1 MRARIEELKDGLEET
16 QVRNS
21 LLAVMNKRNANLE
34 YVRGK
39 NAKSK
44 EANDYLELKQRNIE
58 EGNFS
63 SLDEKEIG
71 DFFSSILKQKD
82 DKCHVIK

>member
-1 MRARIEELKDGLEET
+1 M

-21 LLAVMNKRNANLE
+21 LLAVVNKRNANLE
-34 YVRGK
+34 YVRAK
-39 NAKSK
+39 NTKSK

-58 EGNFS
+58 DGNFS

-71 DFFSSILKQKD
+71 DFFSSILKQRD
-82 DKCHVIK
+82 